1 MTTSSQTADLHN
13 VRTVAMYE
21 TYARNY
27 ALLINPLPDPDRRE
41 WLNRLCR
48 EVGSGA
54 HVLELGSGTG
64 RDADHL
70 ESIGLRV
77 RRTDA
82 TQAFLDLQAERGA
95 DARLLNIID
104 DDLTAP
110 GEPGYDAVMALC
122 VLIHVDR
129 PLLSGVLAKVRGA
142 LRPNGV
148 FLVSVREGERD
159 EITPSCFTS
168 QWRPGEFERLV
179 NDAALAIDGTGRFVD
194 SAGDVWRTLLCR
206 RDA

>member
-1 MTTSSQTADLHN
+1 MTTSNPSPDTHN
-13 VRTVAMYE
+13 SRTVAMYE
-21 TYARNY
+21 SYARNY
-27 ALLINPLPDPDRRE
+27 ALLIDPSPDPDRRD

-54 HVLELGSGTG
+54 DVLELGSGTG
-64 RDADHL
+64 RDADYL

-82 TQAFLDLQAERGA
+82 TQAFLDLQAERGV
-95 DARLLNIID
+95 DASLLNVIED
-104 DDLTAP
+104 ELTAP
-110 GEPGYDAVMALC
+110 GEPGYDAVVALC

-129 PLLSGVLAKVRGA
+129 PLLPGVLAKVRGA

-148 FLVSVREGERD
+148 FLVSVREGEGD
-159 EITPSCFTS
+159 EITPASFTS
-168 QWRPGEFERLV
+168 QWRAGEFERLV
-179 NDAALAIDGTGRFVD
+179 IDAALAIDGTGRFVD